1 MIRRMKMKKNLN
13 PIYHFDKVIKS
24 YVEDGFTVLFA
35 TSDKTFVKLRK
46 FDKFYVLRLID
57 GEWIMKRIK

>member
-13 PIYHFDKVIKS
+13 PICHFDKVIKS
-24 YVEDGFTVLFA
+24 YIEDGFTVLFA

>member
-1 MIRRMKMKKNLN
+1 MSLN
-13 PIYHFDKVIKS
+13 QIYHIDKVVKS

-46 FDKFYVLRLID
+46 FDKFYVLKLID
-57 GEWIMKRIK
+57 GEWKIKRIK

>member
-1 MIRRMKMKKNLN
+1 MKMKMSLN
-13 PIYHFDKVIKS
+13 PICHFDKVIKS

-57 GEWIMKRIK
+57 GEWKIKRIK

>member
-1 MIRRMKMKKNLN
+1 MKMKKNLIQ
-13 PIYHFDKVIKS
+13 IYHFDKVIES

-46 FDKFYVLRLID
+46 FDKFYVLRLIN
-57 GEWIMKRIK
+57 GEWKIKRIK

>member
-1 MIRRMKMKKNLN
+1 MKKNLN

-57 GEWIMKRIK
+57 GEWIMKKIK

>member
-1 MIRRMKMKKNLN
+1 MRMKMSLS
-13 PIYHFDKVIKS
+13 PICHFDNVVKS
-24 YVEDGFTVLFA
+24 YVEDGFSVLFT

-57 GEWIMKRIK
+57 GEWKIKRIK

>member
-1 MIRRMKMKKNLN
+1 MIRRMKMKKNLTQ
-13 PIYHFDKVIKS
+13 IYHFDKVIKS

>member
-1 MIRRMKMKKNLN
+1 MIRRMKMKKNRN

-46 FDKFYVLRLID
+46 FDKFYILRLID
-57 GEWIMKRIK
+57 EEWIMKRIK

>member
-1 MIRRMKMKKNLN
+1 MKRRMKMNQN
-13 PIYHFDKVIKS
+13 QIYHFEKVIKS
-24 YVEDGFTVLFA
+24 YVEDGFSVLFA

-57 GEWIMKRIK
+57 GEWKIKRIK

>member
-1 MIRRMKMKKNLN
+1 MIMKKNLLQ
-13 PIYHFDKVIKS
+13 IYHFDKVIKS

-46 FDKFYVLRLID
+46 FDKYYVLRLID
-57 GEWIMKRIK
+57 AEWKIKRIK

>member
-1 MIRRMKMKKNLN
+1 MRMKMSLSQ
-13 PIYHFDKVIKS
+13 ICHFDKVVKS

-46 FDKFYVLRLID
+46 YDKFYVLRLIN
-57 GEWIMKRIK
+57 GEWKIKRIK

>member
-1 MIRRMKMKKNLN
+1 MNQN
-13 PIYHFDKVIKS
+13 QIYHFDKVIKS

-46 FDKFYVLRLID
+46 LDKFYVLKLSN
-57 GEWIMKRIK
+57 GEWKIKRIK

>member
-1 MIRRMKMKKNLN
+1 MRMKMSLS
-13 PIYHFDKVIKS
+13 PIYHFDKVVKS

-46 FDKFYVLRLID
+46 YDKFYVLRLID
-57 GEWIMKRIK
+57 GEWKMKRIK